1 MDLSCF
7 SQKFL
12 FKSRYVLALKGNQGL
27 LSRQVEDWFQQA
39 IAHNWQGIEY
49 GYHETVDSSH
59 HRIET
64 RQVWTV
70 SVSQL
75 PPLHR
80 QNQWLG
86 LTTVVMVR
94 SRRCLRDVLCV
105 VRIARAEHI
114 GSSA

>member
-1 MDLSCF
+1 MGTQIDIARLIK
-7 SQKFL
+7 QAGGD
-12 FKSRYVLALKGNQGL
+12 YVLALKGNQGL
-27 LSRQVEDWFQQA
+27 LSQQVEDWLQQA
-39 IAHNWQGIEY
+39 LAHNWEGIEY
-49 GYHETVDSSH
+49 SYYETVESSH

-80 QNQWLG
+80 QEQWLG

-94 SRRCLRDVLCV
+94 SRRCLR
-105 VRIARAEHI
+105 
-114 GSSA
+114 SSA